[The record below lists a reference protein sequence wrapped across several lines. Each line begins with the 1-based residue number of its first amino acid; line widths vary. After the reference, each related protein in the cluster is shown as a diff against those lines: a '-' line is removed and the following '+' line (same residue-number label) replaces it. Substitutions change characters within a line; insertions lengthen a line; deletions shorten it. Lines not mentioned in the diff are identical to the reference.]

1 MPYFNNENVKI
12 YYEIEGEGPP
22 VVMIHGFASNLEINW
37 KQANWVKVLK
47 DNYRLILMDCRGHGK
62 SDKPH
67 EDSNYG
73 QKMTDDVIKLMDH
86 LSIEKANFLGYSMG
100 AYMTFRLLLSRPEL
114 FISAILGGFVLSFIQ
129 DEKARSIYREN
140 TMRRVEAFRAESI
153 DDVKDPMARAFRQFA
168 ELGGNDL
175 KALAAVTAGLLQE
188 RSEIMESPKQL
199 KETLKKIETP
209 VMTVV
214 ASNELIPG
222 DKTLIAQIVPN
233 ACHFQIQGKD
243 HLTVVPDPKFHMV
256 VKAFLGYI
264 NMK

>member
-67 EDSNYG
+67 DESDYG